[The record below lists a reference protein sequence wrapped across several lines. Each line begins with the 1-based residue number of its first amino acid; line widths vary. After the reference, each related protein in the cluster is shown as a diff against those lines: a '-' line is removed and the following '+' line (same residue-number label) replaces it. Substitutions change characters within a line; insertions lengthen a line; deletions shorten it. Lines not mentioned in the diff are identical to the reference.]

1 MCFIFCCFSCF
12 RGLLED
18 WLQRLHI
25 SQVYRRCIYMYGG
38 SNKHCYETTDLSHG
52 IAATS
57 VRLSGRW
64 RRGLIVTACGAPGQ
78 RLWQV
83 SPLLYTP
90 RVGLA
95 SVHWQPVSRPLWQRW
110 PWKRAV
116 TWARLCVWLSSAA
129 QLSATASHP
138 AAHCYSALSRV
149 AGFPAISSSTPLQP
163 TLLDLTVA
171 RGERVLTNSLRVRR
185 SCSSVESEE
194 KDKAIERVGHCDQHN
209 YHPTFPTVRVE
220 VLGTVNVEQLVAL
233 SMKPADPQKLL
244 ITAWS

>member
-1 MCFIFCCFSCF
+1 MIRSTYNCHLLDQLIHVFDILLFSM
-12 RGLLED
+12 LS
-18 WLQRLHI
+18 WLTTI
-25 SQVYRRCIYMYGG
+25 SQLYRWCIHMYGG

-83 SPLLYTP
+83 SSLLYTP

-129 QLSATASHP
+129 QLSATASQP

-149 AGFPAISSSTPLQP
+149 AGFPAISSSTSLQP

-171 RGERVLTNSLRVRR
+171 RGESTNQLLGGATQLQLGRVWGKTQSKKEGWPLW
-185 SCSSVESEE
+185 
-194 KDKAIERVGHCDQHN
+194 
-209 YHPTFPTVRVE
+209 PT
-220 VLGTVNVEQLVAL
+220 QLP
-233 SMKPADPQKLL
+233 STFSNCGREWKF
-244 ITAWS
+244 